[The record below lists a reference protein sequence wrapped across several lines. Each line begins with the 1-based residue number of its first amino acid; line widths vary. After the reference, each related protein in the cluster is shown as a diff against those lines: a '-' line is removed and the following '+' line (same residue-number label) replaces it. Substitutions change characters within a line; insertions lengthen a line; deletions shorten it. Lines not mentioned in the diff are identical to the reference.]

1 MMTYRLMPFPEK
13 LDSLNLRDMVTDN
26 RTYSSVPDNINFD
39 LESPVYCS
47 MNGYT
52 FLHKFVNAPSDHLYI
67 TKLRNQL
74 LMGRSSVESTYGTA
88 LFRNRCDI
96 HLPTATSVKLNIK
109 KISGDDL
116 NKQYTYKQLIELLY
130 GVFQDRPIHLNESFV
145 FVIDERLFVA
155 HIDNIN
161 VNMKQNNKDNK
172 EVKSNSEEKKPT
184 NTASARTDDKDKIT
198 FRNMTFPADHPGA
211 ALINSTLEIRA
222 KLQEM
227 QDRLNKEM
235 KSNAIVGEVDD
246 TVDEVWITADKTHLQ
261 VDIDDSI
268 KKFFEQ
274 SVEYNELSRM
284 MGNDIDFT
292 ELGIGGLNR
301 ELRQIFRRAFV
312 SRMFSSSTLKK
323 LNCSHVKGIL
333 LYGPPGTGK
342 TLIARKIGNLL
353 KSSEPKIVN
362 GPEIFN
368 KWVGESERILRELFK
383 DAYAD
388 VEGKKLHIVIFDEI
402 DSICKKRVDSES
414 GASDVRNNVI
424 NQLLAIMDGV
434 NSPKNLLIIGM
445 TNRLDILDP
454 AILRPGRFEVQLEIS
469 LPNEKGRHDIFIV
482 HTGDMRKNKIL
493 AADVNLEQLAKD
505 TPNYTGAEI
514 AGIVRSAISFAMME
528 HTNKAEA
535 QGVAI
540 EIKENDLMIHSK
552 HFEAALNEVKPAFG
566 RSRENLTQYMRGGL
580 IEYNKKSPQ
589 ELLNYVEELSTAPM
603 RSLLIHGLH
612 GTGCTY
618 FASYIAKLTSIPCVK
633 WLSIEKYIDLS
644 EVAKAN
650 ILKETFKDAFT
661 TEKSLI
667 IIDDIEEWIDY
678 VNSQRFSSHTYKV
691 LNNLCRRTPLHQSM
705 VICTTHNKQLFDTLG
720 FTDFFSKTYELS
732 QITTEEELTIVCQA
746 LNKPVCNLPV
756 SIKKLVNM

>member
-13 LDSLNLRDMVTDN
+13 LDSFNLRDMVTDN

-39 LESPVYCS
+39 LEAPVYCS

-74 LMGRSSVESTYGTA
+74 LMKNTSVESTYGTA

-130 GVFQDRPIHLNESFV
+130 GVFQDRPIHLDESFV

-155 HIDNIN
+155 HIDSMDIS
-161 VNMKQNNKDNK
+161 MKQNNKDTKTN
-172 EVKSNSEEKKPT
+172 SNNNGEEKK
-184 NTASARTDDKDKIT
+184 SVDKNKIN
-198 FRNMTFPADHPGA
+198 FRNITVPADHPGT

-227 QDRLNKEM
+227 QDRLNKEV
-235 KSNAIVGEVDD
+235 KSNAIVGEGDD
-246 TVDEVWITADKTHLQ
+246 TVDEVWITADKTYLH

-292 ELGIGGLNR
+292 ELGIGGLNQ

-312 SRMFSSSTLKK
+312 SRMFSSGTLKK

-482 HTGDMRKNKIL
+482 HTGDMRKNKLL
-493 AADVNLEQLAKD
+493 APDVDLEQLAKD

-589 ELLNYVEELSTAPM
+589 ELLNYVEEPSNAPM
-603 RSLLIHGLH
+603 RSLLIYGLH

-618 FASYIAKLTSIPCVK
+618 FASYIAKFTSIACVK
-633 WLSIEKYIDLS
+633 WLSIEKYIDAS

-705 VICTTHNKQLFDTLG
+705 VICTTHNKQLFDNLG

-746 LNKPVCNLPV
+746 LNKPVCNLPT

>member
-74 LMGRSSVESTYGTA
+74 LMKNTSVESTYGTA

-130 GVFQDRPIHLNESFV
+130 GVFQDRPIHLDESFV

-155 HIDNIN
+155 HIDSMDIS
-161 VNMKQNNKDNK
+161 MKQNNKDTKTN
-172 EVKSNSEEKKPT
+172 SNNNGEEKK
-184 NTASARTDDKDKIT
+184 SVDKNKIN
-198 FRNMTFPADHPGA
+198 FRNITVPADHPGA

-246 TVDEVWITADKTHLQ
+246 TVDEVWITADKTYLH

-292 ELGIGGLNR
+292 ELGIGGLNQ

-312 SRMFSSSTLKK
+312 SRMFSSGTLKK

-482 HTGDMRKNKIL
+482 HTGDMRKNKLL
-493 AADVNLEQLAKD
+493 ASDVNLEQLAKD

-589 ELLNYVEELSTAPM
+589 ELLNYVEEPSNAPM
-603 RSLLIHGLH
+603 RSLLIYGLH

-618 FASYIAKLTSIPCVK
+618 FASYIAKFTSIACVK
-633 WLSIEKYIDLS
+633 WLSIEKYIDAS

-705 VICTTHNKQLFDTLG
+705 VICTTHNKQLFDNLG

-746 LNKPVCNLPV
+746 LNKPVCNLPT